1 MHYTVPFAESID
13 TTAPLGQDDRYA
25 LMSARATT
33 RLPAERLLS
42 RRRGDSETLRTLL
55 EKDLR
60 SGRWQE
66 GDRLPTEREF
76 CTQYRVARNTVRRA
90 LEALEAEKLIT
101 RHVGRG
107 TFKSYSSSPASADP
121 FQIDSIEAFSPAD
134 VIECRLFFEPGLVPL
149 VVARATKADL
159 DRMTECLK
167 QAEVSSSLR
176 EFEHWDAALHD
187 AIAAATHNHA
197 AISMSR
203 SLARVR
209 QQAPWGM
216 LKARS
221 MTPER
226 KAKLQAEHVGI
237 VDAFRNRDQR
247 LAHRLLR
254 NHLVHV
260 RTYMFGDSSS
270 GLPSLI

>member
-1 MHYTVPFAESID
+1 VP
-13 TTAPLGQDDRYA
+13 
-25 LMSARATT
+25 
-33 RLPAERLLS
+33 S
-42 RRRGDSETLRTLL
+42 RQRGDSGTLRAML

-60 SGRWQE
+60 SGHWQE
-66 GDRLPTEREF
+66 GDRLPTEREL

-90 LEALEAEKLIT
+90 LEALEEGKLIT

-107 TFKSYSSSPASADP
+107 TFKSYSKDSARTDP

-159 DRMTECLK
+159 DRMSECLK
-167 QAEVSSSLR
+167 QGEASTSLE
-176 EFEHWDAALHD
+176 EFERWDAALHD
-187 AIAAATHNHA
+187 AIAVATHNHA

-209 QQAPWGM
+209 QQAQWGM

-226 KAKLQAEHVGI
+226 KAKLQAEHDAI
-237 VDAFRNRDQR
+237 VAAFRNRDQPV
-247 LAHRLLR
+247 AHRLLR
-254 NHLVHV
+254 DHLLHV
-260 RTYMFGDSSS
+260 RRYMFGESSS
-270 GLPSLI
+270 GLQSLV

>member
-1 MHYTVPFAESID
+1 
-13 TTAPLGQDDRYA
+13 
-25 LMSARATT
+25 MSARATS
-33 RLPAERLLS
+33 RVPAERLLP

-66 GDRLPTEREF
+66 GDRLPTEREL

-90 LEALEAEKLIT
+90 LGALEERKLIT

-107 TFKSYSSSPASADP
+107 TFRSYSSSPARRDP

-149 VVARATKADL
+149 VIARATKADL
-159 DRMTECLK
+159 DRMTESLR
-167 QAEVSSSLR
+167 QAEASTSLQ

-187 AIAAATHNHA
+187 AIAFATHNHA
-197 AISMSR
+197 AISISR

-209 QQAPWGM
+209 QQAQWGV

-226 KAKLQAEHVGI
+226 KAKLQTEHAGI
-237 VDAFRNRDQR
+237 VAAFRNRDQP

-254 NHLVHV
+254 NHLLHV
-260 RTYMFGDSSS
+260 RTYIFGDSSS
-270 GLPSLI
+270 GLPSLIWSS

>member
-1 MHYTVPFAESID
+1 MN
-13 TTAPLGQDDRYA
+13 
-25 LMSARATT
+25 ARATS
-33 RLPAERLLS
+33 RVPADRVTT
-42 RRRGDSETLRTLL
+42 RRRGDSGILRSML

-66 GDRLPTEREF
+66 GDRLPTEREL

-90 LEALEAEKLIT
+90 LEALEEGKLIT

-107 TFKSYSSSPASADP
+107 TFKSYSSASAPADP

-159 DRMTECLK
+159 DKMTEYLK
-167 QAEVSSSLR
+167 QSEVSTSLQ
-176 EFEHWDAALHD
+176 EFERWDAALHD
-187 AIAAATHNHA
+187 AIAVATHNHA

-209 QQAPWGM
+209 QQAQWGM

-226 KAKLQAEHVGI
+226 RAKLQAEHVGI
-237 VDAFRNRDQR
+237 VAAFRNRDQP

-254 NHLVHV
+254 NHLLHV
-260 RTYMFGDSSS
+260 RTYIFGDSSS
-270 GLPSLI
+270 GPQSLI

>member
-1 MHYTVPFAESID
+1 M
-13 TTAPLGQDDRYA
+13 R
-25 LMSARATT
+25 ARATT
-33 RLPAERLLS
+33 RGPAERSRS
-42 RRRGDSETLRTLL
+42 RRRGDSETLRVLL

-66 GDRLPTEREF
+66 GDRLPTEREL
-76 CTQYRVARNTVRRA
+76 CTQFRMARNTVRRA
-90 LEALEAEKLIT
+90 LAALEAEKLIT

-107 TFKSYSSSPASADP
+107 TFKSYSSGPARTDP

-159 DRMTECLK
+159 DRMTECLNE
-167 QAEVSSSLR
+167 AEASTSLQD
-176 EFEHWDAALHD
+176 FERWDAALHD
-187 AIAAATHNHA
+187 AIAVATHNHA

-209 QQAPWGM
+209 QQAQWGM

-221 MTPER
+221 MTAER
-226 KAKLQAEHVGI
+226 KAKLHAEHVGI
-237 VDAFRNRDQR
+237 VAAFRNRDQP

-254 NHLVHV
+254 NHLLHV
-260 RTYMFGDSSS
+260 RTYIFGDSSS

>member
-1 MHYTVPFAESID
+1 MN
-13 TTAPLGQDDRYA
+13 
-25 LMSARATT
+25 ARATS
-33 RLPAERLLS
+33 REPAVKSLPH
-42 RRRGDSETLRTLL
+42 RRGDSGILRTML

-66 GDRLPTEREF
+66 GDRLPTEREL
-76 CTQYRVARNTVRRA
+76 CAQYRVARNTVRRA
-90 LEALEAEKLIT
+90 LQALEEGKLIT

-107 TFKSYSSSPASADP
+107 TFKSCGGGSARTDP

-167 QAEVSSSLR
+167 HAEASASLQ
-176 EFEHWDAALHD
+176 EFERWDAALHD
-187 AIAAATHNHA
+187 AIAVATHNHA
-197 AISMSR
+197 AISISR

-209 QQAPWGM
+209 QQAQWGM

-221 MTPER
+221 MTLER
-226 KAKLQAEHVGI
+226 KAKLQAEHNGI
-237 VDAFRNRDQR
+237 VAAFRNRDQP

-254 NHLVHV
+254 NHLLHV
-260 RTYMFGDSSS
+260 RTYIFGDTSLS
-270 GLPSLI
+270 LPSLI

>member
-1 MHYTVPFAESID
+1 
-13 TTAPLGQDDRYA
+13 
-25 LMSARATT
+25 MSARAIS
-33 RLPAERLLS
+33 REPAGAAERLLP
-42 RRRGDSETLRTLL
+42 RRRGDSGTLRAML

-66 GDRLPTEREF
+66 GDRLPTEREL
-76 CTQYRVARNTVRRA
+76 CVQYRVARNTVRRA
-90 LEALEAEKLIT
+90 LEALEEGKLIT

-107 TFKSYSSSPASADP
+107 TFRSSNSPSARPDP
-121 FQIDSIEAFSPAD
+121 FHIDGIEAFSPAD

-159 DRMTECLK
+159 DRMSECLK
-167 QAEVSSSLR
+167 QAEASGSLQ

-187 AIAAATHNHA
+187 AIAVATHNHA

-209 QQAPWGM
+209 QQAQWGM

-226 KAKLQAEHVGI
+226 KAKLQAEHRGI
-237 VDAFRNRDQR
+237 VAAFRNRDQGA
-247 LAHRLLR
+247 AHRLLR
-254 NHLVHV
+254 DHLVHV
-260 RTYMFGDSSS
+260 RTYMFGESSS
-270 GLPSLI
+270 GLQSLI

>member
-1 MHYTVPFAESID
+1 
-13 TTAPLGQDDRYA
+13 
-25 LMSARATT
+25 
-33 RLPAERLLS
+33 
-42 RRRGDSETLRTLL
+42 LRSVL

-66 GDRLPTEREF
+66 GDKLPTEREL
-76 CTQYRVARNTVRRA
+76 CAQYRMARNTIRRA
-90 LEALEAEKLIT
+90 LDALEEGKLIT

-107 TFKSYSSSPASADP
+107 TFKSHDSSPARTDP

-167 QAEVSSSLR
+167 EAEASTSLQ
-176 EFEHWDAALHD
+176 EFERWDAALHD

-209 QQAPWGM
+209 QQAQWGM

-226 KAKLQAEHVGI
+226 KGKLQAEHVGI
-237 VDAFRNRDQR
+237 VAAFRNRDQP

-254 NHLVHV
+254 NHLLRV

>member
-1 MHYTVPFAESID
+1 MWLAVTSTLGRDDKGKTV
-13 TTAPLGQDDRYA
+13 
-25 LMSARATT
+25 MSARATT
-33 RLPAERLLS
+33 RVPAQRLLS
-42 RRRGDSETLRTLL
+42 RRRGDSETLRALL

-66 GDRLPTEREF
+66 GDRLPTERDL

-90 LEALEAEKLIT
+90 LEALEEGKLIT

-107 TFKSYSSSPASADP
+107 TFKSYGSSPIRTDP
-121 FQIDSIEAFSPAD
+121 FHIDSIEAFSPAD

-149 VVARATKADL
+149 VIARATKADL

-167 QAEVSSSLR
+167 QAEVSTSLQ
-176 EFEHWDAALHD
+176 EFERWDAALHD
-187 AIAAATHNHA
+187 AIAVSTHNHA
-197 AISMSR
+197 AISISR

-209 QQAPWGM
+209 QQAQWGM

-237 VDAFRNRDQR
+237 VAAFRNRDQP
-247 LAHRLLR
+247 LVHRLLR
-254 NHLVHV
+254 NHLLHV
-260 RTYMFGDSSS
+260 RTYMFGDASS
-270 GLPSLI
+270 GLPTLV